1 MKEYKVGEEI
11 TLVVKEQRNDVE
23 AIVKVASFVMMILVT
38 IQHIMIG
45 RKVSNVEQLTAQMA
59 RMLYSLRKESKYGTE
74 FMYSRGFGN
83 D

>member
-59 RMLYSLRKESKYGTE
+59 RM
-74 FMYSRGFGN
+74 
-83 D
+83 

>member
-45 RKVSNVEQLTAQMA
+45 RKASNVKQLTAQMA
-59 RMLYSLRKESKYGTE
+59 RM
-74 FMYSRGFGN
+74 
-83 D
+83 